1 MEFKPYYYPPK
12 TAQICQQ
19 QDRKKIFEKQY
30 PHVECKFDPY
40 HPERVKIFQEML
52 SELQQHVNEN
62 NNVSQKEVWQK
73 ILQKKYEKMH
83 VPYNMFNKF
92 MKKIIYINNNTPA
105 NKNAKLLYDYID
117 YIHETYFLHNDPFY
131 SFYSILDFCIFEFF
145 KNEHICIEDNSSK
158 QIKLNVSDKVLI
170 HLIKKLA
177 ENGYIGI
184 TQFRFYIYFSI
195 LYRPSIFD
203 ELILL
208 LPLLETPLSLY
219 IKDNL
224 INFHIYKRLLLEDSL
239 QFAFT
244 NLQYS
249 MVNHLV
255 EDLNVPI
262 ESIPENIKNT
272 MCQSNLNMKPNANNT
287 NISFNQ
293 KIIKKY
299 YKKC

>member
-1 MEFKPYYYPPK
+1 M
-12 TAQICQQ
+12 
-19 QDRKKIFEKQY
+19 
-30 PHVECKFDPY
+30 
-40 HPERVKIFQEML
+40 
-52 SELQQHVNEN
+52 
-62 NNVSQKEVWQK
+62 
-73 ILQKKYEKMH
+73 
-83 VPYNMFNKF
+83 
-92 MKKIIYINNNTPA
+92 
-105 NKNAKLLYDYID
+105 
-117 YIHETYFLHNDPFY
+117 
-131 SFYSILDFCIFEFF
+131 
-145 KNEHICIEDNSSK
+145 
-158 QIKLNVSDKVLI
+158 
-170 HLIKKLA
+170 
-177 ENGYIGI
+177 
-184 TQFRFYIYFSI
+184 
-195 LYRPSIFD
+195 
-203 ELILL
+203 
-208 LPLLETPLSLY
+208 PLLETPLSLY